1 MCVNID
7 GSKVSF
13 GEMNELYLD
22 ATKELTKAVELNV
35 LGMEGCEMKEE
46 FSIYRSFRRSS
57 TTHAQ
62 NVEVPEEVVD
72 VHDRWRKRERE
83 PKEWLQNLI

>member
-1 MCVNID
+1 
-7 GSKVSF
+7 
-13 GEMNELYLD
+13 
-22 ATKELTKAVELNV
+22 
-35 LGMEGCEMKEE
+35 MEGCEMKEE

-72 VHDRWRKRERE
+72 VHGRWRKRKRAKGRAPKFDMRE
-83 PKEWLQNLI
+83 SFSDIEHMIPTMLRYSDPLRNN